1 MEKQNDSQMTIIK
14 LVRGITYVVY
24 AFTLIAVVSLTL
36 AFFLL
41 LFGANADTP
50 FVKFVYQVAYDFGQP
65 FRGIFPTRPVGETG
79 YFSTTALFAIVM
91 YLFFAA
97 GINALIGYINLK
109 MAKHQEELAK
119 IESRQV
125 KK

>member
-1 MEKQNDSQMTIIK
+1 MEKQTDSQLTMIK
-14 LVRGITYVVY
+14 LIRGITYVVY
-24 AFTLIAVVSLTL
+24 GFTLIAVISLTL

-41 LFGANADTP
+41 LFSANQSTP
-50 FVKFVYQVAYDFGQP
+50 FVKFIYQIAYDFGQP

-109 MAKHQEELAK
+109 MAKHQEELNK

>member
-1 MEKQNDSQMTIIK
+1 MQTKSDNQMTVIK

-24 AFTLIAVVSLTL
+24 GFTIIAVVSLTL

-41 LFGANADTP
+41 LFSANASTP
-50 FVKFVYQVAYDFGQP
+50 FVKFVYQIAYDFGQP
-65 FRGIFPTRPVGETG
+65 FRGIFPTRAVGETG

-109 MAKHQEELAK
+109 MAKHQEELNK

>member
-1 MEKQNDSQMTIIK
+1 MEKQNDSQLTMIK

-24 AFTLIAVVSLTL
+24 GFTIIAVVSLTL

-41 LFGANADTP
+41 LFSANPSTP
-50 FVKFVYQVAYDFGQP
+50 FVKFVYQIAYDFGQP
-65 FRGIFPTRPVGETG
+65 FRGIFPTHPIGETG

-109 MAKHQEELAK
+109 MAKHQQELSE
-119 IESRQV
+119 IERKVQ
-125 KK
+125 KN

>member
-1 MEKQNDSQMTIIK
+1 MEKQTDSQMTIIK

-41 LFGANADTP
+41 LFSANADTP

-97 GINALIGYINLK
+97 AINALIGYINLK
-109 MAKHQEELAK
+109 MAKHQEELNK

>member
-1 MEKQNDSQMTIIK
+1 MQTKSDNQMTVIK

-24 AFTLIAVVSLTL
+24 GFTIIAVVSLTL

-41 LFGANADTP
+41 LFSANASTP
-50 FVKFVYQVAYDFGQP
+50 FVKLIYQIAYDFGQP
-65 FRGIFPTRPVGETG
+65 FRGIFPAHPIGETG

-97 GINALIGYINLK
+97 AINTLIGYINLK
-109 MAKHQEELAK
+109 MAKHQQELEE
-119 IESRQV
+119 IERKVNKS
-125 KK
+125 

>member
-1 MEKQNDSQMTIIK
+1 MQSKSDNQMTVIK

-24 AFTLIAVVSLTL
+24 GFTIIAVVSLAL

-41 LFGANADTP
+41 LFSANQSTP
-50 FVKFVYQVAYDFGQP
+50 FVKFIYQIAYDFGQP
-65 FRGIFPTRPVGETG
+65 FRGIFPPRPIGETG

-97 GINALIGYINLK
+97 AINALIGYINLK
-109 MAKHQEELAK
+109 MAKHQHELNELERK
-119 IESRQV
+119 VQ
-125 KK
+125 KN